1 ILKNF
6 NDDVV
11 KNKKFTE
18 LSNCVECNKKIFST
32 SNKGFTTL
40 VCGHVFHR
48 ICIEKKLL
56 LTKPNGC
63 PFPDCEASVET
74 ITEGTTAETDLRRD
88 SQFSTSSIVGKMG
101 RQLTI
106 QSQKIIDE

>member
-1 ILKNF
+1 
-6 NDDVV
+6 
-11 KNKKFTE
+11 
-18 LSNCVECNKKIFST
+18 
-32 SNKGFTTL
+32 
-40 VCGHVFHR
+40 

-63 PFPDCEASVET
+63 PFPNCGTSVET
-74 ITEGTTAETDLRRD
+74 ITGVTTTEMDLRHD

-106 QSQKIIDE
+106 QSQEIIDEEMPDVDNGENKDKDNSKGIGADIAEGAQKKTY